1 MSNRPPSSIK
11 TQTGEKKPRADASQR
26 ESLGE
31 FLLTVG
37 KISKEKLEAE
47 EIFKA
52 VRVKTQRDKTLAD
65 LAHRR
70 TVTLFVYFVY
80 GTDALLL
87 ILQGLKLIELPVSVV
102 IGLGSL
108 WGIAG
113 LLKLVE
119 AMRGRN
125 GSE

>member
-1 MSNRPPSSIK
+1 MSNRPSSIK
-11 TQTGEKKPRADASQR
+11 TQAGEKKPRLDISNQ
-26 ESLGE
+26 ESLEE

-37 KISKEKLEAE
+37 KIKKEKLEAE

-52 VRVKTQRDKTLAD
+52 VRVKTQRDKMLGA

-70 TVTLFVYFVY
+70 AVLVFVYFVY
-80 GTDALLL
+80 GTDALILF
-87 ILQGLKLIELPVSVV
+87 LQGLRLIELPVSVV
-102 IGLGSL
+102 VGLGSL
-108 WGIAG
+108 WGIAA

-125 GSE
+125 DSE